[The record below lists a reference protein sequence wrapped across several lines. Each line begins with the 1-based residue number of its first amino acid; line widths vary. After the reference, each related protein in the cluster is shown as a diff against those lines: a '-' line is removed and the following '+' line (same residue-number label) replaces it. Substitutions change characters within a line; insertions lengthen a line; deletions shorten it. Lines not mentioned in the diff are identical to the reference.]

1 MSVIKRPLGGIAVNL
16 SISESED
23 SVRRGFPK
31 WQVNRVTLQFVSAF
45 IGQGTS
51 VVFGHDWREDG
62 VMEAVH
68 GFALQIQPPVPMTPM
83 AAEGEDQPLLRN
95 VIPWPESPHLSE
107 TEQEKLGSTL
117 RIELAG
123 LPAGLGQ
130 YDLDA
135 RAAGPRSPLFQYL
148 RARGLTFFRH
158 RLNEVCHARLCAGG
172 RRVGFQGR
180 YPGVIEEALLAVQ
193 GNKPLYVASI
203 LGGASEQVVEAIEG
217 KQMPGDFCVPNPMER
232 LYQQPPVNEANLD
245 TRSDRTVDGGAV
257 WHEFA
262 EKGREGISVMNG
274 LLLRRTTN
282 SYVRAPSNAQSNWS
296 LPACREFGQHRR
308 K

>member
-1 MSVIKRPLGGIAVNL
+1 MSAIKRPLGGIAVNL

-45 IGQGTS
+45 FGQGTS

-68 GFALQIQPPVPMTPM
+68 GFALQIQPPGPMPPM
-83 AAEGEDQPLLRN
+83 AAEAEGQPLLRN

-107 TEQEKLGSTL
+107 SEQEMLGSTL
-117 RIELAG
+117 KIELAR
-123 LPAGLGQ
+123 LPAELEQ
-130 YDLDA
+130 YDRDA
-135 RAAGPRSPLFQYL
+135 RAAGPRSPLFQYV
-148 RARGLTFFRH
+148 RARGLTFLRH
-158 RLNEVCHARLCAGG
+158 RLNEVCHARLCLGG
-172 RRVGFQGR
+172 RRAGYQGR

-193 GNKPLYVASI
+193 ENKPLYVSSI
-203 LGGASEQVVEAIEG
+203 LGGASKQVVDAIEG
-217 KQMPGDFCVPNPMER
+217 KQMPSDFCVPNPTER

-245 TRSDRTVDGGAV
+245 TRSDRIVDRGAV

-262 EKGREGISVMNG
+262 EKGSERISVLNG
-274 LLLRRTTN
+274 LTLEENNELLRTP
-282 SYVRAPSNAQSNWS
+282 VIERAIELVLTGLSRIQSAS
-296 LPACREFGQHRR
+296 